1 MSQKNF
7 YRRRTLAARLTK
19 LITQVAVGSA
29 AASGVFL
36 TAPRRTGKS
45 TFAREDLRPA
55 LEEAGAIVLY
65 ADLWKDPT
73 TELGAVIVEAV
84 REAIGRDEKLMSRLA
99 IAPGLEPVSVG
110 RVNFNVKTIGL
121 GKEIGLTK
129 AFEALSDETK
139 KLIVLI
145 IDETQHA
152 ITTDEGVAA
161 LFALK
166 AARDELNSSKH
177 YGLRIVCIG
186 SNQKKLAM
194 LRNSSDEAFFGASML
209 QLPMLDEDF
218 VDWYCKALDLPNN
231 LDPSDVLQL
240 FQESGY
246 RPEILSAAADG
257 IRLDP
262 TVDPK
267 AILVRFAELVRAQVE
282 ALNANLKMVIHSLT
296 PIQSAV
302 IRVMGAKGESFAPYE
317 SSTMELYAK
326 ATESIGVAPSEPKI
340 EVEDVQLALMALKEK
355 KLVWKTSRG
364 VYTIEEQIV
373 VDMLRDDGLL
383 ESLA

>member
-1 MSQKNF
+1 MSQKIF
-7 YRRRTLAARLTK
+7 YRRRALAAGLTK

-65 ADLWKDPT
+65 ADLWKDLT
-73 TELGAVIVEAV
+73 TEPGAVIIETV

-99 IAPGLEPVSVG
+99 IAPGLEAVSVG
-110 RVNFNVKTIGL
+110 RVNFNVNKIGL

-129 AFEALSDETK
+129 AFEALSDEVK

-145 IDETQHA
+145 IDETQQA

-186 SNQKKLAM
+186 SNQNKLAM
-194 LRNSSDEAFFGASML
+194 LRNSSDEAFFGAPMV
-209 QLPMLDEDF
+209 QLPLLDKDF
-218 VDWYCKALDLPNN
+218 VDWYCKGLDLPNY
-231 LDPSDVLQL
+231 LDPSDVFQL

-246 RPEILSAAADG
+246 RPEIISAAADG

-326 ATESIGVAPSEPKI
+326 ATESTGVAPSEPKI
-340 EVEDVQLALMALKEK
+340 EVEDVQLALMALQEK

-373 VDMLRDDGLL
+373 VDMLREDGPL

>member
-1 MSQKNF
+1 MSQKFF

-65 ADLWKDPT
+65 VDLWKDPT
-73 TELGAVIVEAV
+73 TEPGAVIVEAV
-84 REAIGRDEKLMSRLA
+84 REAIGRDEKLMNRLA
-99 IAPGLEPVSVG
+99 IAPGLESVSVG
-110 RVNFNVKTIGL
+110 RVNFNVNKIGL

-129 AFEALSDETK
+129 AFEALSDEVK

-145 IDETQHA
+145 IDETQQA

-186 SNQKKLAM
+186 SNQNKLAM
-194 LRNSSDEAFFGASML
+194 LRNSSDEAFFGAPMV
-209 QLPMLDEDF
+209 QLPLLDKEF
-218 VDWYCKALDLPNN
+218 VDWYCKWLDLPNN
-231 LDPSDVLQL
+231 LDPSDVFQL

-246 RPEILSAAADG
+246 RPEIISAAADG

-326 ATESIGVAPSEPKI
+326 AIESTGVAPSEPII
-340 EVEDVQLALMALKEK
+340 EVEDVQLALMALQEK

-383 ESLA
+383 ERLA

>member
-7 YRRRTLAARLTK
+7 YRRRTLAAQLAK

-65 ADLWKDPT
+65 ADLWKDLPT
-73 TELGAVIVEAV
+73 EPGAVIVETV
-84 REAIGRDEKLMSRLA
+84 REAIGREEKLMSRLA
-99 IAPGLEPVSVG
+99 IAPGPEAVSVG
-110 RVNFNVKTIGL
+110 CVNFNVNKIGL
-121 GKEIGLTK
+121 GKKIGLTK
-129 AFEALSDETK
+129 AFEALSDEAK

-186 SNQKKLAM
+186 SNQNKLAM
-194 LRNSSDEAFFGASML
+194 LRNSSDEAFFGAPML
-209 QLPMLDEDF
+209 KLPMLDEDF
-218 VDWYCKALDLPNN
+218 VDWYCKALDLPNS
-231 LDPSDVLQL
+231 LDPSDVFQL

-257 IRLDP
+257 ICFDL

-267 AILVRFAELVRAQVE
+267 AILVRFAELVRAQAE
-282 ALNANLKMVIHSLT
+282 ALNANLKIVIHSLT

-302 IRVMGAKGESFAPYE
+302 ICVMGAKGEGFAPFE

-326 ATESIGVAPSEPKI
+326 AIANAGIAISESR
-340 EVEDVQLALMALKEK
+340 VEGPDVQLALMALQEK

-364 VYTIEEQIV
+364 VYTIEEQVIV
-373 VDMLRDDGLL
+373 DLLREDGLL
-383 ESLA
+383 DDLV

>member
-36 TAPRRTGKS
+36 TASRRTGKS
-45 TFAREDLRPA
+45 TFAREDLMPA

-65 ADLWKDPT
+65 ADLWKDLT
-73 TELGAVIVEAV
+73 TEPGAVIVETV

-99 IAPGLEPVSVG
+99 IAPGLEAVSVG
-110 RVNFNVKTIGL
+110 RVNFNVNKIGL
-121 GKEIGLTK
+121 GKEVGLTK
-129 AFEALSDETK
+129 AFEALSDEAK

-186 SNQKKLAM
+186 SNQNKLAM
-194 LRNSSDEAFFGASML
+194 LRNSSDEAFFGATMVH
-209 QLPMLDEDF
+209 LPMLDRDF
-218 VDWYCKALDLPNN
+218 IDWYHKELDLPYD
-231 LDPSDVLQL
+231 LAPSDIFQL
-240 FQESGY
+240 FEESGY
-246 RPEILSAAADG
+246 RPELLSAAADG
-257 IRLDP
+257 IRFDLP
-262 TVDPK
+262 VDPEST
-267 AILVRFAELVRAQVE
+267 LVRFAELVRAQAE
-282 ALNANLKMVIHSLT
+282 ELNANLKTVIHSLT

-302 IRVMGAKGESFAPYE
+302 ICVMGAKGEGFAPFE

-326 ATESIGVAPSEPKI
+326 AIANAGIATSEPRV
-340 EVEDVQLALMALKEK
+340 EVLDVQLALIALQEK

-364 VYTIEEQIV
+364 VYSIEEQVIV
-373 VDMLRDDGLL
+373 DLLREDGLL
-383 ESLA
+383 DDLV

>member
-1 MSQKNF
+1 MSQKIF
-7 YRRRTLAARLTK
+7 YRRRALAAGLTK

-65 ADLWKDPT
+65 ADLWKDLT
-73 TELGAVIVEAV
+73 TEPGAVIIETV

-99 IAPGLEPVSVG
+99 IAPGLEAVSVG
-110 RVNFNVKTIGL
+110 RVNFNVNKIGL

-129 AFEALSDETK
+129 AFEALSDEVK

-145 IDETQHA
+145 IDETQQA

-186 SNQKKLAM
+186 SNQNKLAM

-209 QLPMLDEDF
+209 QLPLLDKDF
-218 VDWYCKALDLPNN
+218 VDWYCKGLDLPNY
-231 LDPSDVLQL
+231 LDPSDVFQL

-246 RPEILSAAADG
+246 RPEIISAAADG

-326 ATESIGVAPSEPKI
+326 ATESTGVAPSEPKI
-340 EVEDVQLALMALKEK
+340 EVEDVQLALMALQEK

-373 VDMLRDDGLL
+373 VDMLREDGLL

>member
-65 ADLWKDPT
+65 ADLWKDLTIEP
-73 TELGAVIVEAV
+73 GAVIVETV

-99 IAPGLEPVSVG
+99 IAPGLEAVSVG
-110 RVNFNVKTIGL
+110 RVDFNVNKIGL
-121 GKEIGLTK
+121 GNEIGLTK
-129 AFEALSDETK
+129 AFEALSDEAK

-145 IDETQHA
+145 IDETQQA
-152 ITTDEGVAA
+152 ITTDEGGAA

-186 SNQKKLAM
+186 SNQNKLAM
-194 LRNSSDEAFFGASML
+194 LRNSSDEAFFGASMV
-209 QLPMLDEDF
+209 QLPMLDKDF
-218 VDWYCKALDLPNN
+218 VDWYCKGLDLPHD
-231 LDPSDVLQL
+231 LDPLDVFQL

-246 RPEILSAAADG
+246 RPDLLSAAADD
-257 IRLDP
+257 IRFDLS
-262 TVDPK
+262 VVPK
-267 AILVRFAELVRAQVE
+267 AILMRFAELVRAQAD
-282 ALNANLKMVIHSLT
+282 ALNANFKMVIHSLT

-302 IRVMGAKGESFAPYE
+302 IRVMGAKGESFAPFE
-317 SSTMELYAK
+317 SSTIELYAK
-326 ATESIGVAPSEPKI
+326 AIANAGVATSEPKV
-340 EVEDVQLALMALKEK
+340 EVPDVQLALMALQGK

-364 VYTIEEQIV
+364 VYTIEEQAIV
-373 VDMLRDDGLL
+373 DVLREDGLL
-383 ESLA
+383 DALV

>member
-36 TAPRRTGKS
+36 TASRRTGKS
-45 TFAREDLRPA
+45 TFAREDLMPA

-65 ADLWKDPT
+65 ADLWKDLT
-73 TELGAVIVEAV
+73 TEPGAVIVETV
-84 REAIGRDEKLMSRLA
+84 REAIERDEKLMSRLA
-99 IAPGLEPVSVG
+99 IAPGLEAVSVG
-110 RVNFNVKTIGL
+110 RVNFNVNKIGL
-121 GKEIGLTK
+121 GKEVGLTK
-129 AFEALSDETK
+129 AFEALSDEAK

-152 ITTDEGVAA
+152 ITTNEGVAA

-186 SNQKKLAM
+186 SNQNKLAM
-194 LRNSSDEAFFGASML
+194 LRNSSDEAFFGATMVH
-209 QLPMLDEDF
+209 LPMLDRDF
-218 VDWYCKALDLPNN
+218 IDWYHKELDLPYD
-231 LDPSDVLQL
+231 LAPSDIFQL
-240 FQESGY
+240 FEESGY
-246 RPEILSAAADG
+246 RPELLSAAADG
-257 IRLDP
+257 IRFDLP
-262 TVDPK
+262 VDPEST
-267 AILVRFAELVRAQVE
+267 LVRFAELVRAQAE
-282 ALNANLKMVIHSLT
+282 ELNANLKTVIHSLT

-302 IRVMGAKGESFAPYE
+302 ICVMGAKGEGFAPFE

-326 ATESIGVAPSEPKI
+326 AIANAGIVTSEPRV
-340 EVEDVQLALMALKEK
+340 EVLDVQLALIALQEK

-364 VYTIEEQIV
+364 VYSIEEQMIV
-373 VDMLRDDGLL
+373 DLLREDGLL
-383 ESLA
+383 DDLV

>member
-1 MSQKNF
+1 MSQNF
-7 YRRRTLAARLTK
+7 YRRRALAVRLTK

-65 ADLWKDPT
+65 ADLWKDLTKDP
-73 TELGAVIVEAV
+73 GAVIVETV
-84 REAIGRDEKLMSRLA
+84 REAIGRDEKLTSRLA
-99 IAPGLEPVSVG
+99 IAPGLEALSVG
-110 RVNFNVKTIGL
+110 RVSFDVNKIGL
-121 GKEIGLTK
+121 GKEFGLIK
-129 AFEALSDETK
+129 AFEALSDEAK

-186 SNQKKLAM
+186 SNQNKLAM
-194 LRNSSDEAFFGASML
+194 LRNSSDEAFFGASIL
-209 QLPMLDEDF
+209 QLPMLDENF
-218 VDWYCKALDLPNN
+218 VDWYCKALNLPNS
-231 LDPSDVLQL
+231 LDPSDVFQL

-246 RPEILSAAADG
+246 RPEIISAAADC
-257 IRLDP
+257 IRFDL
-262 TVDPK
+262 TVGPK
-267 AILVRFAELVRAQVE
+267 TNLVRFAELVRAQAE
-282 ALNANLKMVIHSLT
+282 ALNANLKTMIHSLT

-302 IRVMGAKGESFAPYE
+302 ICVMGAKGEGFAPFE
-317 SSTMELYAK
+317 CSTMELYAK
-326 ATESIGVAPSEPKI
+326 AIANAGIATSEPKV
-340 EVEDVQLALMALKEK
+340 EVPDVQLALMELQEK

-364 VYTIEEQIV
+364 VYTIEEQEIV
-373 VDMLRDDGLL
+373 DLLREDGLL
-383 ESLA
+383 DHLV

>member
-1 MSQKNF
+1 
-7 YRRRTLAARLTK
+7 
-19 LITQVAVGSA
+19 
-29 AASGVFL
+29 
-36 TAPRRTGKS
+36 
-45 TFAREDLRPA
+45 
-55 LEEAGAIVLY
+55 
-65 ADLWKDPT
+65 
-73 TELGAVIVEAV
+73 
-84 REAIGRDEKLMSRLA
+84 
-99 IAPGLEPVSVG
+99 
-110 RVNFNVKTIGL
+110 VNFNVNTIGL
-121 GKEIGLTK
+121 GEEIDLTK
-129 AFEALSDETK
+129 AFAALSDESK

-145 IDETQHA
+145 IDETEHA

-186 SNQKKLAM
+186 SNQDKLAM

-209 QLPMLDEDF
+209 QLPMLDKDF
-218 VDWYCKALDLPNN
+218 IDWYCKALDLPHD
-231 LDPSDVLQL
+231 LDSSDVFQL

-246 RPEILSAAADG
+246 RPEIISAAADG

-267 AILVRFAELVRAQVE
+267 AILVRFAELVRAQVA

-326 ATESIGVAPSEPKI
+326 ATESTGVAPSEPII
-340 EVEDVQLALMALKEK
+340 EVEDVQLALMALLEK

-373 VDMLRDDGLL
+373 VDTLRDDGLL

>member
-36 TAPRRTGKS
+36 TASRRTGKS
-45 TFAREDLRPA
+45 TFAREDLMPA

-65 ADLWKDPT
+65 ADLWKDLT
-73 TELGAVIVEAV
+73 TEPGAVIVETV

-99 IAPGLEPVSVG
+99 IAPGLEAVSVG
-110 RVNFNVKTIGL
+110 RVNFNVNKIGL
-121 GKEIGLTK
+121 RKEVGLTK
-129 AFEALSDETK
+129 AFEALSDEAK

-186 SNQKKLAM
+186 SNQNKLAM
-194 LRNSSDEAFFGASML
+194 LRNSSDEAFFGATMVH
-209 QLPMLDEDF
+209 LPMLDRDF
-218 VDWYCKALDLPNN
+218 IDWYHKELDLPYD
-231 LDPSDVLQL
+231 LAPSDIFQL
-240 FQESGY
+240 FEESGY
-246 RPEILSAAADG
+246 RPELLSAAADG
-257 IRLDP
+257 IRFDLP
-262 TVDPK
+262 VDPEST
-267 AILVRFAELVRAQVE
+267 LVRFAELVRAQAE
-282 ALNANLKMVIHSLT
+282 ELNANLKTVIHSLT

-302 IRVMGAKGESFAPYE
+302 ICVMGAKGEGFAPFE

-326 ATESIGVAPSEPKI
+326 AIANAGIATSEPRV
-340 EVEDVQLALMALKEK
+340 EVLDVQLALIALQEK

-364 VYTIEEQIV
+364 VYSIEEQVIV
-373 VDMLRDDGLL
+373 DLLREDGLL
-383 ESLA
+383 DDLV

>member
-1 MSQKNF
+1 MSQKIF

-19 LITQVAVGSA
+19 LITQVAVCSA
-29 AASGVFL
+29 ATSGVFL
-36 TAPRRTGKS
+36 TSPRRTGKS

-65 ADLWKDPT
+65 ADLWKDLTKDP
-73 TELGAVIVEAV
+73 GAIIVETV
-84 REAIGRDEKLMSRLA
+84 REAIGRDEKLLSRLA
-99 IAPGLEPVSVG
+99 IAPGLEAISVG
-110 RVNFNVKTIGL
+110 GVNFNVNNIGL

-129 AFEALSDETK
+129 AFEALSDEEK

-152 ITTDEGVAA
+152 ITTDEGIAA

-186 SNQKKLAM
+186 SNQNKLAM
-194 LRNSSDEAFFGASML
+194 LRNSSDEAFFGASMV
-209 QLPMLDEDF
+209 QLPMLDKDF
-218 VDWYCKALDLPNN
+218 VDWYCNGLDLPHD
-231 LDPSDVLQL
+231 LAPSDVFQL

-257 IRLDP
+257 IRFDLAVGP
-262 TVDPK
+262 E
-267 AILVRFAELVRAQVE
+267 AILVRFAELVRAQAE

-302 IRVMGAKGESFAPYE
+302 ICVMGAKGEGFAPFE
-317 SSTMELYAK
+317 SLTMELYAK
-326 ATESIGVAPSEPKI
+326 AIANAGVATSEPKV
-340 EVEDVQLALMALKEK
+340 EVSEVQLALTALQEK

-364 VYTIEEQIV
+364 VYTVEEQV
-373 VDMLRDDGLL
+373 TVDLLREDGLL
-383 ESLA
+383 DDLV

>member
-1 MSQKNF
+1 MSQKFF
-7 YRRRTLAARLTK
+7 YHRRTLAARLTK

-73 TELGAVIVEAV
+73 TEPGAVIVETV

-99 IAPGLEPVSVG
+99 IAPGLEAVSVG
-110 RVNFNVKTIGL
+110 RLKFNVNKIGI

-129 AFEALSDETK
+129 AFEALSDEVK

-145 IDETQHA
+145 IDETQQA

-186 SNQKKLAM
+186 SNQNKLAM
-194 LRNSSDEAFFGASML
+194 LRNSSDEAFFGAPMV
-209 QLPMLDEDF
+209 QLPLLDKDF
-218 VDWYCKALDLPNN
+218 VDWYCKWLDLPNN
-231 LDPSDVLQL
+231 LDPSDVFQL

-246 RPEILSAAADG
+246 RPEIISAAADG

-262 TVDPK
+262 TDDPK
-267 AILVRFAELVRAQVE
+267 AILVRFAELVRAQVA

-326 ATESIGVAPSEPKI
+326 ATESTGVAPSEPII
-340 EVEDVQLALMALKEK
+340 EVEDVQLALMALLEK

>member
-1 MSQKNF
+1 MSQKIF
-7 YRRRTLAARLTK
+7 YRRRMLAARLTK

-73 TELGAVIVEAV
+73 TEPGAVIVETV

-99 IAPGLEPVSVG
+99 IAPGLEAVSVG
-110 RVNFNVKTIGL
+110 RVNFNVNKIGL

-129 AFEALSDETK
+129 AFEALSDEVK

-145 IDETQHA
+145 IDETQQA

-186 SNQKKLAM
+186 SNQNKLAM
-194 LRNSSDEAFFGASML
+194 LRNSSDEAFFGAPMV
-209 QLPMLDEDF
+209 QLPLLDKEF
-218 VDWYCKALDLPNN
+218 VDWYCKWLDLPNN
-231 LDPSDVLQL
+231 LDPSDVFQL

-246 RPEILSAAADG
+246 RPEIISAAADG

-326 ATESIGVAPSEPKI
+326 ATESTGVAPSEPII
-340 EVEDVQLALMALKEK
+340 EVEDVQLALMALQEK

>member
-36 TAPRRTGKS
+36 TASRRTGKS
-45 TFAREDLRPA
+45 TFAREDLMPA

-65 ADLWKDPT
+65 ADLWKDLT
-73 TELGAVIVEAV
+73 TEPGAVIVETV

-99 IAPGLEPVSVG
+99 IAPGLEAVSVG
-110 RVNFNVKTIGL
+110 RVNFNVNKIGL
-121 GKEIGLTK
+121 GKEVGLTK
-129 AFEALSDETK
+129 AFEALSDEAK

-186 SNQKKLAM
+186 SNQNKLAM
-194 LRNSSDEAFFGASML
+194 LRNGSDEAFFGATMVH
-209 QLPMLDEDF
+209 LPMLDRDF
-218 VDWYCKALDLPNN
+218 IDWYHKELDLPYD
-231 LDPSDVLQL
+231 LDPSDIFQL
-240 FQESGY
+240 FEESGY
-246 RPEILSAAADG
+246 RPELLSAAADG
-257 IRLDP
+257 IRFDLP
-262 TVDPK
+262 VDPEST
-267 AILVRFAELVRAQVE
+267 LVRFAELVRAQAE
-282 ALNANLKMVIHSLT
+282 ELNANLKTVIHSLT

-302 IRVMGAKGESFAPYE
+302 ICVMGAKGEGFAPFD
-317 SSTMELYAK
+317 SSTMDLYAK
-326 ATESIGVAPSEPKI
+326 AIANAGIATSEPRV
-340 EVEDVQLALMALKEK
+340 EVLDVQLALIALQEK

-364 VYTIEEQIV
+364 VYSIEEQVIV
-373 VDMLRDDGLL
+373 DLLREDGLL
-383 ESLA
+383 DDLV

>member
-1 MSQKNF
+1 MSQKTF
-7 YRRRTLAARLTK
+7 YRRRALAARLTK
-19 LITQVAVGSA
+19 LITQEAVGSA
-29 AASGVFL
+29 VASGVFL

-55 LEEAGAIVLY
+55 LEEAGALVLY
-65 ADLWKDPT
+65 ADLWKDLTKEP
-73 TELGAVIVEAV
+73 GAVIVETV
-84 REAIGRDEKLMSRLA
+84 REAIGRDEKLISRLA
-99 IAPGLEPVSVG
+99 IAPGLEAVSVG
-110 RVNFNVKTIGL
+110 RVNFNVNKIGL

-186 SNQKKLAM
+186 SNQSKLAT
-194 LRNSSDEAFFGASML
+194 LRNSSDEAFFGASMV
-209 QLPMLDEDF
+209 QLPMLDKDF
-218 VDWYCKALDLPNN
+218 IDWYCKGLDLPHD
-231 LDPSDVLQL
+231 LDPSDVFQL
-240 FQESGY
+240 FQESGC
-246 RPEILSAAADG
+246 RPDLLSAAADD
-257 IRLDP
+257 IRFDF
-262 TVDPK
+262 TVGPK
-267 AILVRFAELVRAQVE
+267 AIVVRLAELVRAHAE
-282 ALNANLKMVIHSLT
+282 ALNANLRTVIHSLT

-302 IRVMGAKGESFAPYE
+302 IRVMGSKGEGFAPFE

-326 ATESIGVAPSEPKI
+326 AIANAGIATSEPK
-340 EVEDVQLALMALKEK
+340 VEEPDVQLALMALQEK

-364 VYTIEEQIV
+364 VYAIEERLT
-373 VDMLRDDGLL
+373 VDVLRKDGLL
-383 ESLA
+383 DDLV